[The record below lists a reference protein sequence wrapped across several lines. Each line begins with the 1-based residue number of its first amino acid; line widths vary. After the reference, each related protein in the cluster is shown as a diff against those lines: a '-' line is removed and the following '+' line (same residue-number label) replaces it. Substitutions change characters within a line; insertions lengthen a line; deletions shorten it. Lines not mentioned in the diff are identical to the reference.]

1 MNIYLKKLEVKNFKS
16 FTPNEPKI
24 FYFEGNSAT
33 IFDGPNGYGKST
45 VFDSLELLITG
56 DIDHFNSRLKNGH
69 TTYLSI
75 IANSNSLPTEIV
87 GHFKNGDTTFSVKR
101 TFKWENKNE
110 SELIY
115 SNKEGIS
122 RNITNEQVYS
132 LLNINQ
138 NFFKI
143 GMYISQSDSLLFLQE
158 KYGKRKEMLTSILD
172 MKEIEDRVEFIKLL
186 KSRYSEKIRSI
197 DKILNEKKQDLLSNQ
212 KKLEEK
218 VKKTQIGDQLI
229 SYSKLF
235 PEKNYPFDAEEI
247 DVTIPFESYEN
258 QLGPIKKLI
267 DNYDLFLKSR
277 QVEEVNKLLKIPDNR
292 LKKYFYRAK
301 IESHSNTW
309 WEQLSTLK
317 KYVDKQ
323 QFPLG
328 ICEFEL
334 IKGKESIV
342 KLIAEYHSD
351 FEGKNKLEKTIQGS
365 RTEIVKLNQKRKA
378 LYEEHKHQDSTDLE
392 HCPFCGSYVDDLE
405 KAYADLTDH
414 LESSMDE
421 NQTKINKYVI
431 SLTELKI
438 AISKSLK
445 EVIQPFIED
454 LSLFHELRNLSSLTS
469 VEINNIEKFIP
480 DFSSVF
486 IESEN
491 LGKDFQILIEHFR
504 TRLIN
509 LKGNEEVYSR
519 EDLIELNQ
527 VFENNFKNE
536 KPGITSK
543 DLDFKYLYIQSK
555 YQDVYVRELQQIKKE
570 FVKVEQIL
578 IKHNNAKQVELLIT
592 GIGTYNLK
600 AYQRYQE
607 QFIQKIQLP
616 LFLISGRILQT
627 YQLGLGTY
635 AEVNA
640 TQVVFKVAYKETE
653 MNTDIFNILSVGQL
667 NGVILSILFAIRK
680 IYSKENQLD
689 IIMIDDPLQSIDE
702 ISAHSFADILVEE
715 FPETQLILSTH
726 EEEKSRLIQ
735 YKYQQVNKKAN
746 NYNMQIEYLNS

>member
-101 TFKWENKNE
+101 IFKWENKNE

-115 SNKEGIS
+115 SNKEGTS

-212 KKLEEK
+212 KKLEEI

-267 DNYDLFLKSR
+267 DNYDLFIKSR

-292 LKKYFYRAK
+292 LKKYFYRAM
-301 IESHSNTW
+301 IESYSNTW

-351 FEGKNKLEKTIQGS
+351 FEAKNKLEKTIQGN

-378 LYEEHKHQDSTDLE
+378 LYEEHKEQDSTDLE

-431 SLTELKI
+431 SLTELTT

-578 IKHNNAKQVELLIT
+578 IKHNNAKQVEVLIT